1 MRGQKADFNFDKKL
15 RAGTAENLQL
25 ARPQKRNGQANC
37 QRAGEIVYKPI
48 TKQRA
53 SDNGNRFPAS

>member
-1 MRGQKADFNFDKKL
+1 LDKKL
-15 RAGTAENLQL
+15 RGGTAENLQL